1 MGRGNHLHNASNPTF
16 DLPSQEDGENKPSM
30 VDATKV
36 LTGQDLPQS
45 NMLFSILNTI
55 LAGVLV
61 LVLSV
66 FLYSTLYYAYMPV
79 EMHHIPIHL
88 QFQPCEESSARCS
101 FPNAQLILQRNQKL
115 MQGQTYSI
123 SLNLEI
129 PDSPVNEN
137 HGMFM
142 TCLNISSISG
152 QKIGESC
159 KSSISQ
165 YRSPLLR
172 IMETVSYSPTLLTG
186 WSTQKQTILINYFS
200 NFQTFPLTPAEVID
214 VVIKSKALEVTK
226 ASLEIHAELKG
237 LRHLMYRH
245 PWISSF
251 LGVSM
256 NILILSTI
264 LLVSWSRFLQSRDDE
279 LDTLNE
285 ENEVI
290 DGQHESGE
298 DMIDEPEISDPV
310 ATNLNSATESTV
322 QQSLASNTATP
333 SLSNRLLWFLLKVF
347 IKFLWQSAK
356 LAIVVTLVVMSYE
369 AMMIGVDSNNPDILF
384 EATKQDLVHLARYA
398 INKSTILLEILRQK
412 FLEQ

>member
-1 MGRGNHLHNASNPTF
+1 ML
-16 DLPSQEDGENKPSM
+16 
-30 VDATKV
+30 DAAKV

-88 QFQPCEESSARCS
+88 QFQPCDEASARCS
-101 FPNAQLILQRNQKL
+101 FPTAQLILQRSQKL
-115 MQGQTYSI
+115 LQGQTYSI

-129 PDSPVNEN
+129 PDSPINEN

-142 TCLNISSISG
+142 TCLNISSSSG
-152 QKIGESC
+152 QKIGDSC

-172 IMETVSYSPTLLTG
+172 TMETLTYSPTLLTG
-186 WSTQKQTILINYFS
+186 WSNQKQNIHINYFS

-214 VVIKSKALEVTK
+214 VEIKSKALQVSE

-251 LGVSM
+251 LGVAT
-256 NILILSTI
+256 NILILTTI
-264 LLVSWSRFLQSRDDE
+264 LLVSWSRFLQSGGDE

-285 ENEVI
+285 ENEEVI
-290 DGQHESGE
+290 DDQESVE
-298 DMIDEPEISDPV
+298 DLADEPEISDPV
-310 ATNLNSATESTV
+310 AANLISASKSDLQQPASTRT
-322 QQSLASNTATP
+322 AATP

-347 IKFLWQSAK
+347 FKFLWQSAK
-356 LAIVVTLVVMSYE
+356 LAIMVTLCVLCYE
-369 AMMIGVDSNNPDILF
+369 AMMIGVDTNNPDILF
-384 EATKQDLVHLARYA
+384 EATKQDLIHLARYA
-398 INKSTILLEILRQK
+398 LQKSSILVEMLRQK

>member
-1 MGRGNHLHNASNPTF
+1 MGRGGGHQQYVSYPTT
-16 DLPSQEDGENKPSM
+16 LQEEGSDKPSM
-30 VDATKV
+30 VDVSAKV

-45 NMLFSILNTI
+45 NLIVSLLNTI

-88 QFQPCEESSARCS
+88 QFQPCDETNGRCS
-101 FPNAQLILQRNQKL
+101 FPTAQLFLQRNQKML
-115 MQGQTYSI
+115 QGQTYSI

-129 PDSPVNEN
+129 PDSPINEN

-142 TCLNISSISG
+142 TCLNISSSSG

-172 IMETVSYSPTLLTG
+172 TMETVTYSPTLLTG
-186 WSTQKQTILINYFS
+186 LSVQKQDIHINYFS

-214 VVIKSKALEVTK
+214 VEIKSKVLQVTE

-251 LGVSM
+251 LGVST

-264 LLVSWSRFLQSRDDE
+264 LLMSWSRFLKSGDNQVDN
-279 LDTLNE
+279 LNE
-285 ENEVI
+285 KNEEI
-290 DGQHESGE
+290 NDHQDTESVE
-298 DMIDEPEISDPV
+298 DSVDEHEISDPV
-310 ATNLNSATESTV
+310 AADLNSASKST
-322 QQSLASNTATP
+322 STP
-333 SLSNRLLWFLLKVF
+333 ITTPEAPSFLNRLLWFLLKIF
-347 IKFLWQSAK
+347 LKFLWQSAK
-356 LAIVVTLVVMSYE
+356 LAFVVIVFVMSYE
-369 AMMIGVDSNNPDILF
+369 AMMIGVDTNNPDILF
-384 EATKQDLVHLARYA
+384 EATKQDVIYLAKFA
-398 INKSTILLEILRQK
+398 IQKSSILLEILRQK
-412 FLEQ
+412 FLD

>member
-1 MGRGNHLHNASNPTF
+1 MGSGSHLQYVCYPTVG
-16 DLPSQEDGENKPSM
+16 LPSQVDGGNTPTM
-30 VDATKV
+30 VDAAKV

-45 NMLFSILNTI
+45 SVLFSILNTL

-88 QFQPCEESSARCS
+88 QFQPCEETTARCS
-101 FPNAQLILQRNQKL
+101 FPTAQLILQRSQKL

-129 PDSPVNEN
+129 PDSPINEN

-152 QKIGESC
+152 QKIGGSC

-172 IMETVSYSPTLLTG
+172 TMETVSYSPALITG
-186 WSTQKQTILINYFS
+186 WSTQKQNIHINYFS

-214 VVIKSKALEVTK
+214 VEIKSKALQVVE

-245 PWISSF
+245 PWISAF
-251 LGVSM
+251 LGVTM
-256 NILILSTI
+256 NILILGTI
-264 LLVSWSRFLQSRDDE
+264 LFVSWSRFLQSGDDD

-285 ENEVI
+285 ENEEVL
-290 DGQHESGE
+290 DDQNTESVE
-298 DMIDEPEISDPV
+298 DLADEPEISDPV
-310 ATNLNSATESTV
+310 AANLNPAASTP
-322 QQSLASNTATP
+322 TATP
-333 SLSNRLLWFLLKVF
+333 SLSSRLLWFLLKVF
-347 IKFLWQSAK
+347 FKFFWQSAK
-356 LAIVVTLVVMSYE
+356 LVIMVTLCVLSYE
-369 AMMIGVDSNNPDILF
+369 AMINGVDTNNPDILF
-384 EATKQDLVHLARYA
+384 KATKQDLIHLARYA
-398 INKSTILLEILRQK
+398 IQKSSILLEILRK
-412 FLEQ
+412 WFLEQ

>member
-1 MGRGNHLHNASNPTF
+1 MENVSFPTTTF
-16 DLPSQEDGENKPSM
+16 QTEGGDKLSM
-30 VDATKV
+30 IDATTKV

-45 NMLFSILNTI
+45 NLLVSLLNTT
-55 LAGVLV
+55 LAGIFV
-61 LVLSV
+61 LVLSI

-88 QFQPCEESSARCS
+88 QFQPCDEMNGRCS
-101 FPNAQLILQRNQKL
+101 FPTSQIILQRNQKL
-115 MQGQTYSI
+115 LQGQTYSI

-129 PDSPVNEN
+129 PDSPINEN

-172 IMETVSYSPTLLTG
+172 TMETVSYSPTLLTG
-186 WSTQKQTILINYFS
+186 WSTQKQDIHINYFS
-200 NFQTFPLTPAEVID
+200 NFQTFPHTPAEVID
-214 VVIKSKALEVTK
+214 VEIKSKALQVIE

-251 LGVSM
+251 LGVST

-264 LLVSWSRFLQSRDDE
+264 LLMSWSRFLQSGDNE

-285 ENEVI
+285 NNEVI
-290 DGQHESGE
+290 DDQDTESVE
-298 DMIDEPEISDPV
+298 DSADEPENSDPV
-310 ATNLNSATESTV
+310 AADLNS
-322 QQSLASNTATP
+322 TATLEVP
-333 SLSNRLLWFLLKVF
+333 SLSSRLLWFLLKVF
-347 IKFLWQSAK
+347 FKFLWKFVK
-356 LAIVVTLVVMSYE
+356 LTIVVILCVMSYE
-369 AMMIGVDSNNPDILF
+369 AMLIGLDTNNPDILF
-384 EATKQDLVHLARYA
+384 EATKQDVIHLARYL
-398 INKSTILLEILRQK
+398 IHKSSILVEILRQK
-412 FLEQ
+412 FLEE